1 MLKEM
6 SFSSSHKLLVD
17 GSETSGV
24 GAEAAA
30 DAFEAE
36 LEGSW
41 ELESLRLVWG
51 GSFL

>member
-1 MLKEM
+1 MAQR
-6 SFSSSHKLLVD
+6 LLVL
-17 GSETSGV
+17 V
-24 GAEAAA
+24 KKAAA
-30 DAFEAE
+30 DAFEEE